1 MVNPPDMTRAK
12 CQIPANNIEPTLD
25 IGCTP
30 NNHVV
35 EQGMNSVQIPREA
48 QKTIEARKSKEWD
61 EDEGDDVEGLLSLTL
76 DTSALLAPEEDNE
89 GTPPSLNLGTGLGL
103 DLKDVTMNN
112 SSTVIS
118 SQHKNQHEQDV
129 LAPESTL
136 NDRDG
141 HSSALTQSTLSTQTV
156 VTSTPTTTPTPS
168 DTSHISQ
175 TSKSTDPTT
184 PSSISLPISL
194 SSPSRPSTPS
204 TRTSSQVQAPR
215 SSTPNS
221 NMNTDTNMHDVK
233 TTPRYALP
241 NRRPTG
247 WISSLGQMGIGMG
260 TITGGR
266 IMSDIPASLSV
277 STLAANERQLP
288 LLSRDTNTAQ
298 CHPAGQRLRAT
309 SVHAQRPGRKVSG
322 TMQYAIVPPVA
333 RVREDEEERVMQR
346 GRRVRSGYSEDGTDA
361 GVEFDLIHAGSAAVL
376 LNNEHHEGENQIM
389 RAEEEEWEETVEEEE
404 DRLRFQVS
412 TTQDEDEVWMSY
424 VRQQLGVLFP
434 DFFSTD
440 PGQLARSAESVE
452 LETTSIRSQDDHEEG
467 EGNTS
472 VRSTSDVREVGN
484 ASFSHFPG
492 DTSFTTA
499 TSSTED
505 SSPSFATPPPTG
517 RPLHGHNL
525 GTMMGGIGAMGVPNV
540 REEISGLREEIMRL
554 RSVVGGLAE
563 ELRGEAADAT
573 EVKEDDQDQ
582 QDVYTPGTER
592 VTDDSA
598 GELVDENIQ
607 AEGTRD
613 HQLPKVFLK
622 TASISIS
629 ILQLLDSLVHPE
641 GSASRRSNERVF
653 GEENLVDILQYV
665 SGLTETD

>member
-1 MVNPPDMTRAK
+1 MKVHNKAPFNGNSLSLTISTFDFRFISRSRQKPSGRYTNQIMSKTQAQMVNPPDMTRPK

-35 EQGMNSVQIPREA
+35 EQGMHSVQIPREA
-48 QKTIEARKSKEWD
+48 QKTIEARKSKDGD
-61 EDEGDDVEGLLSLTL
+61 EVEEDDVENILSLTL
-76 DTSALLAPEEDNE
+76 DTSAFLAPEEDNE
-89 GTPPSLNLGTGLGL
+89 DTPPSLNLGTGLGL

-129 LAPESTL
+129 LASESTL
-136 NDRDG
+136 NNRDD
-141 HSSALTQSTLSTQTV
+141 HSSALTQSTLNTQTM

-175 TSKSTDPTT
+175 TSESTDPTT
-184 PSSISLPISL
+184 PSSTSLPISL
-194 SSPSRPSTPS
+194 SSPSRPSTSS
-204 TRTSSQVQAPR
+204 TRTSSSVQAPC
-215 SSTPNS
+215 SFSPNA

-233 TTPRYALP
+233 TTSRYTLP

-247 WISSLGQMGIGMG
+247 WISSFGQMGIGMG
-260 TITGGR
+260 TNTGGR
-266 IMSDIPASLSV
+266 VLSDIPASLSV
-277 STLAANERQLP
+277 STLAANEPQLP
-288 LLSRDTNTAQ
+288 LPPRATNAAQ
-298 CHPAGQRLRAT
+298 CHPADQRLRAM

-322 TMQYAIVPPVA
+322 TMQYAIVPPVD
-333 RVREDEEERVMQR
+333 RVPEDEEKPVMQR
-346 GRRVRSGYSEDGTDA
+346 WTRVTSGYSEDGIDA
-361 GVEFDLIHAGSAAVL
+361 GVEFDLIHGGSAAAFL
-376 LNNEHHEGENQIM
+376 DNEHREGENQIM
-389 RAEEEEWEETVEEEE
+389 RAGEEEGEETVEQEE

-412 TTQDEDEVWMSY
+412 TTQDEDEVWMAY

-440 PGQLARSAESVE
+440 PGQLARSAESAE
-452 LETTSIRSQDDHEEG
+452 LETIRSQDDHEEG

-472 VRSTSDVREVGN
+472 VRSTSGVRGVGN
-484 ASFSHFPG
+484 DSFSQFPG

-505 SSPSFATPPPTG
+505 SSLSLATPPPTG

-540 REEISGLREEIMRL
+540 TEEISGLREEIMRL

-563 ELRGEAADAT
+563 ELRGEVADAT

-622 TASISIS
+622 
-629 ILQLLDSLVHPE
+629 
-641 GSASRRSNERVF
+641 
-653 GEENLVDILQYV
+653 V
-665 SGLTETD
+665 SY